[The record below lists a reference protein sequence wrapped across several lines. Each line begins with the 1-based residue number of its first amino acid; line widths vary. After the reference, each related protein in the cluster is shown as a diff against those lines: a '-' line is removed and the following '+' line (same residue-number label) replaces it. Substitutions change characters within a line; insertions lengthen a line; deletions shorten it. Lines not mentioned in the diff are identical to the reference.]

1 MADEI
6 EKVDSTE
13 IETTEQNGNSRRAF
27 VTKAAQVAITAPA
40 AAMILSASV
49 KPATA
54 QISVYQATQQHILDD
69 FTFGNNEEDI
79 DALELGSNFNPIN
92 GTANQDDVVPPA

>member
-6 EKVDSTE
+6 KKVDSTAQVE
-13 IETTEQNGNSRRAF
+13 ITERTGNSRRVF

-40 AAMILSASV
+40 AAMILGAAV

-54 QISVYQATQQHILDD
+54 QVSVYQATQQHILDD

-79 DALELGSNFNPIN
+79 DASAFGNFNPIN
-92 GTANQDDVVPPA
+92 GVANQDDHIPT

>member
-6 EKVDSTE
+6 KKVE
-13 IETTEQNGNSRRAF
+13 GTEQVDITEQTGNSRRVF

-40 AAMILSASV
+40 AAMILGAAV
-49 KPATA
+49 KPASA
-54 QISVYQATQQHILDD
+54 QISAYQAQQQHILDD

-79 DALELGSNFNPIN
+79 DAHRLGSNFNPDN
-92 GTANQDDVVPPA
+92 GTPQIDDHVPT

>member
-6 EKVDSTE
+6 KNVDSTAQVE
-13 IETTEQNGNSRRAF
+13 ITERTGNSRRVF

-40 AAMILSASV
+40 AAMILGAAV

-54 QISVYQATQQHILDD
+54 QVSVYQATQQHILDD

-79 DALELGSNFNPIN
+79 DPKVSCI
-92 GTANQDDVVPPA
+92 